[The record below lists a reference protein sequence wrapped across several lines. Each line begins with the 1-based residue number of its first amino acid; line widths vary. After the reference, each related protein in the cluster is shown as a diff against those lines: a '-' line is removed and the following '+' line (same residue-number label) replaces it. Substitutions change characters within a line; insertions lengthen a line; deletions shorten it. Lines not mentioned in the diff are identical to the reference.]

1 MSRVGKIWLGAAYY
15 PEAWDEAT
23 LKDDIA
29 KMKEVG
35 VNVVRIG
42 EFAWS
47 TMEREEGVFDFS
59 LFRKVMDALHAAGI
73 AVILCTPSATP
84 PKWLTDKYE
93 ETLAMRDNGVRKHF
107 GGRCHPCKSSAVM
120 REKNRTVVTK
130 MCEALAGHPS
140 VIGWQIDNEIYPY
153 DNGCFCPTCRAKFA
167 RWLEKKYGDI
177 ATLNAQWGGARWSLE
192 YRSFEDVDP
201 PMSDTWTHPSL
212 KIEWLR
218 FHSANI
224 AEYVHEQAEVIRKF
238 SSAPIGTDMMPLMEQ
253 NYYEMNAN
261 LDLVQFNHY
270 EPYDQLEHPS
280 FWFDFVR
287 AIKPVPFW
295 NTETQAGWNGS
306 EFSEYG
312 HRPKGNC
319 YVNTW
324 LPVAKGGEMN
334 LYWLWRAHYAGHELA
349 HGSVLSS
356 CGRFYYIADEIKKAA
371 EDFEKCAPLLKAN
384 GVQSKIAMHYS
395 ATAWLNFKFAPLT
408 KGMNYIGFLMENFHK
423 PLRHHNVDLIDTP
436 HSLEGYELLVS
447 PYLSCVD
454 EHGLK
459 ERVIQWVKAGGTWIV
474 GPMSDIMA
482 DNAGKYTNAPYSFLE
497 DFAGIYTAFQLP
509 IPNDCIKAKWADGSE
524 MDISQV
530 YDGYE
535 CRGAESLAVYA
546 SDHPKGLSAVT
557 CKKVG
562 KGKVIV
568 LGTMLSGK
576 DFRRLVEK
584 ELGFAPIA
592 KASHNIELIKRGKLI
607 LAVELQNEKG
617 SVKLRG
623 KYRDILT
630 NEICEKE
637 TVIHP
642 YSVRILE
649 PIE

>member
-23 LKDDIA
+23 MHDDVA
-29 KMKEVG
+29 KMREVG
-35 VNVVRIG
+35 VNCVRIG

-47 TMEREEGVFDFS
+47 TMEPSEGVFDFS
-59 LFRKVMDALHAAGI
+59 LFRKAMDALHAAGI
-73 AVILCTPSATP
+73 AVILCTPSVTP
-84 PKWLTDKYE
+84 PKWLTDTYE
-93 ETLAMRDNGVRKHF
+93 ETLTMRDTGVRKHF
-107 GGRCHPCKSSAVM
+107 GGRCHPCKSSTVM
-120 REKNRTVVTK
+120 REKNRIIVTK

-153 DNGCFCPTCRAKFA
+153 DNGCFCPICRKNFTEWLKAKY
-167 RWLEKKYGDI
+167 KDI
-177 ATLNAQWGGARWSLE
+177 KVLNKQWGSARWSLE
-192 YRSFEDVDP
+192 YRSFEDIEP

-212 KIEWLR
+212 KVEWLR
-218 FHSANI
+218 FHSDVI
-224 AEYVHEQAEVIRKF
+224 ADYVNEQAEIIRKF

-253 NYYEMNAN
+253 NYYDTNAN

-270 EPYDQLEHPS
+270 EPYNRLEHPS
-280 FWFDFVR
+280 FWFDFLR
-287 AIKPVPFW
+287 PIKPVPFW

-319 YVNTW
+319 YINTW

-356 CGRFYYIADEIKKAA
+356 CGRFYYIADEIKQAA
-371 EDFEKCAPLLKAN
+371 EDFEKVAPLLQAN
-384 GVQSKIAMHYS
+384 RIQSKIAMHYS

-408 KGMNYIGFLMENFHK
+408 KGMNYIEFLMENFHT

-436 HSLEGYELLVS
+436 HSLDGYELLIS

-459 ERVIQWVKAGGTWIV
+459 ERVLQWVKKGGTWVV
-474 GPMSDIMA
+474 GPMSDVMA
-482 DNAGKYTNAPYSFLE
+482 DNASKYTNAPYSFLE
-497 DFAGIYTAFQLP
+497 ELAGVYTAFQLP
-509 IPNDCIKAKWADGSE
+509 IPNEVIKAKWADGSDME
-524 MDISQV
+524 ISQTF
-530 YDGYE
+530 DGYE
-535 CRGAESLAVYA
+535 CRGAKSLAVYA
-546 SDHPKGLSAVT
+546 NDHPKGLSAVT
-557 CKKVG
+557 INKVG
-562 KGKVIV
+562 KGRVIL
-568 LGTMLSGK
+568 LGTMLSPK
-576 DFRRLVEK
+576 DFRRLIEK

-592 KASHNIELIKRGKLI
+592 KASHNVELIERGRLL

-623 KYRDILT
+623 KYKDVLT
-630 NEICEKE
+630 GELCEKE
-637 TVIHP
+637 TAIHP
-642 YSVRILE
+642 YSVRVLE
-649 PIE
+649 PLT